1 MSSIQPAQHKSP
13 LVPSLFKT
21 IRSGY
26 SLGMLSKD
34 VSAGITVGVV
44 ALPLALAFAI
54 ASGLTPERGLYTSI
68 IAGFFMAFFSGSRF
82 PVSGPTGAFVVIIY
96 SIVSRHG
103 YEGLVLTTLMAGI
116 LLVIFLALFGLVG
129 NDFAGQIYPLP
140 GDHGLHHRDCAA
152 DLLLADEGF
161 LRAAACRYP
170 AGVF

>member
-1 MSSIQPAQHKSP
+1 MSSAQPAQHKSP

-82 PVSGPTGAFVVIIY
+82 PVSGRRARSSSSFTASCPGTAT
-96 SIVSRHG
+96 R
-103 YEGLVLTTLMAGI
+103 GLS
-116 LLVIFLALFGLVG
+116 
-129 NDFAGQIYPLP
+129 
-140 GDHGLHHRDCAA
+140 
-152 DLLLADEGF
+152 
-161 LRAAACRYP
+161 
-170 AGVF
+170 

>member
-116 LLVIFLALFGLVG
+116 LLVIFGFLRLGALVKY
-129 NDFAGQIYPLP
+129 ILP
-140 GDHGLHHRDCAA
+140 GDHGLYHRDCAA

>member
-116 LLVIFLALFGLVG
+116 LQAQGLSYQQSEQAQRNNPPCV
-129 NDFAGQIYPLP
+129 AGD
-140 GDHGLHHRDCAA
+140 GRDHGCIPIQSAWRFC
-152 DLLLADEGF
+152 
-161 LRAAACRYP
+161 C
-170 AGVF
+170 

>member
-116 LLVIFLALFGLVG
+116 LL
-129 NDFAGQIYPLP
+129 AGQIYPLP